1 MKKHECIIGIG
12 SNIEPEQN
20 IAAALFF
27 LRQEHELT
35 SVSALIKTS
44 PIGISEQPDFLN
56 GAAKI
61 LTALEL
67 TEFQS
72 YLKDV
77 EDRLK
82 RDRTAP
88 KFGPRTIDL
97 DIVIWDGEII
107 DPDYYIRNFLRGV
120 VDEIAK
126 NPPCIPPFSKGDSVQ
141 T

>member
-20 IAAALFF
+20 IAATLFF
-27 LRQEHELT
+27 LRQEQEFV
-35 SVSALIKTS
+35 SVSSLIKTS
-44 PIGISEQPDFLN
+44 PIGIPDQPDFMN

-61 LTALEL
+61 LTTMEIAD
-67 TEFQS
+67 FKS
-72 YLKDV
+72 YLKDI

-82 RDRTAP
+82 RDRTAS

-107 DPDYYIRNFLRGV
+107 DPDYFSRDFLKTA
-120 VDEIAK
+120 VDEIK
-126 NPPCIPPFSKGDSVQ
+126 L

>member
-20 IAAALFF
+20 IAAALFL
-27 LRQEHELT
+27 LRQEQELVQI
-35 SVSALIKTS
+35 SSLIKTS
-44 PIGISEQPDFLN
+44 PIGISDQPDFLN

-61 LTALEL
+61 FTTMEIAD
-67 TEFQS
+67 FMS
-72 YLKDV
+72 FLKDI
-77 EDRLK
+77 ENRLK

-107 DPDYYIRNFLRGV
+107 DPDYYNRDFLKTA
-120 VDEIAK
+120 VDEI
-126 NPPCIPPFSKGDSVQ
+126 F
-141 T
+141 

>member
-12 SNIEPEQN
+12 SNINPEKN

-27 LRQEHELT
+27 LRQEQEFV
-35 SVSALIKTS
+35 SVSSLIKTS
-44 PIGISEQPDFLN
+44 PIGIPDQPDFLN

-61 LTALEL
+61 LTTMEIAD
-67 TEFQS
+67 FKS
-72 YLKDV
+72 YLKYI

-97 DIVIWDGEII
+97 DIVIWDGDIV
-107 DPDYYIRNFLRGV
+107 DPDYFSRDFLKTA
-120 VDEIAK
+120 VDEIK
-126 NPPCIPPFSKGDSVQ
+126 L

>member
-1 MKKHECIIGIG
+1 MIHECIIGIG

-27 LRQEHELT
+27 LRQEHEFV
-35 SVSALIKTS
+35 SVSALVKTS
-44 PIGISEQPDFLN
+44 PIGIPDQPDFLN

-61 LTALEL
+61 FTALGI
-67 TEFQS
+67 TEFQC
-72 YLKDV
+72 YLKEV

-97 DIVIWDGEII
+97 DIVKWDGEIF
-107 DPDYYIRNFLRGV
+107 DPDYYNRDFLKRA
-120 VDEIAK
+120 VDEI
-126 NPPCIPPFSKGDSVQ
+126 S
-141 T
+141 

>member
-12 SNIEPEQN
+12 SNINPEQN

-27 LRQEHELT
+27 LRQEQEFV
-35 SVSALIKTS
+35 SVSSLVKTS
-44 PIGISEQPDFLN
+44 PIGITDQPDFLN

-61 LTALEL
+61 LTMMEIDD
-67 TEFQS
+67 FKS
-72 YLKDV
+72 YLIDI

-97 DIVIWDGEII
+97 DIVIWEDEII
-107 DPDYYIRNFLRGV
+107 DPDYYSRDFLKTA
-120 VDEIAK
+120 VDEI
-126 NPPCIPPFSKGDSVQ
+126 
-141 T
+141 TLT

>member
-12 SNIEPEQN
+12 SNIDPEQN
-20 IAAALFF
+20 IAAALYF
-27 LRQEHELT
+27 LRQEQEFVA
-35 SVSALIKTS
+35 VSSLIKTS
-44 PIGISEQPDFLN
+44 PIGISDQPDFLN

-61 LTALEL
+61 LTTMEIAD
-67 TEFQS
+67 FKS
-72 YLKDV
+72 YLKDI
-77 EDRLK
+77 EERLK

-107 DPDYYIRNFLRGV
+107 DPDYYSRDFLKTA
-120 VDEIAK
+120 VDEIK
-126 NPPCIPPFSKGDSVQ
+126 L

>member
-20 IAAALFF
+20 IAATLFF
-27 LRQEHELT
+27 LRTEQEFI
-35 SVSALIKTS
+35 SVSSLIMTS
-44 PIGISEQPDFLN
+44 PIGIPDQPDFLN

-61 LTALEL
+61 FTMMEIAD
-67 TEFQS
+67 FKS
-72 YLKDV
+72 YLKGV

-88 KFGPRTIDL
+88 KYGPRTIDL

-107 DPDYYIRNFLRGV
+107 DLDYYRRDFLKTA
-120 VDEIAK
+120 VDEIK
-126 NPPCIPPFSKGDSVQ
+126 L

>member
-12 SNIEPEQN
+12 SNINPTKN

-27 LRQEHELT
+27 LRQEQEFV
-35 SVSALIKTS
+35 SVSSLIKTS
-44 PIGISEQPDFLN
+44 PIGIPDQSDFLN

-61 LTALEL
+61 LTMMEIAD
-67 TEFQS
+67 FKS
-72 YLKDV
+72 YLKDI

-88 KFGPRTIDL
+88 KYGPRTIDL

-107 DPDYYIRNFLRGV
+107 DPDYYSRDFLKKA
-120 VDEIAK
+120 VDEIQL
-126 NPPCIPPFSKGDSVQ
+126 S
-141 T
+141 

>member
-20 IAAALFF
+20 IAATLFF
-27 LRQEHELT
+27 LRQEQEFV
-35 SVSALIKTS
+35 SVSSLIKTS
-44 PIGISEQPDFLN
+44 PIGIPDQPDFLN

-61 LTALEL
+61 LTTMEIAD
-67 TEFQS
+67 FKS
-72 YLKDV
+72 YLKDI

-88 KFGPRTIDL
+88 KYGPRTIDL

-107 DPDYYIRNFLRGV
+107 DPDYYNRDFLKKA
-120 VDEIAK
+120 VDEIQL
-126 NPPCIPPFSKGDSVQ
+126 S
-141 T
+141 

>member
-12 SNIEPEQN
+12 SNIYPQQN

-27 LRQEHELT
+27 LRQEQEFV
-35 SVSALIKTS
+35 SVSSLIKTS
-44 PIGISEQPDFLN
+44 PIGISDQADFLN
-56 GAAKI
+56 GAAKVF
-61 LTALEL
+61 TEMEL
-67 TEFQS
+67 TDFKS
-72 YLKDV
+72 YLKGV

-107 DPDYYIRNFLRGV
+107 DPDYYSRDFLRV
-120 VDEIAK
+120 AVD
-126 NPPCIPPFSKGDSVQ
+126 DVR
-141 T
+141 